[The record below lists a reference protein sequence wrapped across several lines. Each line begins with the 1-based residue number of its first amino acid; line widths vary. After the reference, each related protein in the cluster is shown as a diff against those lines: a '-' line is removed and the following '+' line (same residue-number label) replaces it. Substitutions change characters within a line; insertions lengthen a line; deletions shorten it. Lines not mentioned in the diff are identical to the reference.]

1 MFGFYQ
7 LLYKITNDEN
17 IWYAIGQG
25 IVWYSVRK
33 KWISEFSQ
41 KIADVR
47 SKFRRFWR
55 KMEAVEKGEQII
67 DFFHIKGETSYIRVQ
82 YQMSV
87 KI

>member
-47 SKFRRFWR
+47 FDGSGGGR
-55 KMEAVEKGEQII
+55 KKG
-67 DFFHIKGETSYIRVQ
+67 TNYRLLP
-82 YQMSV
+82 Y
-87 KI
+87 